1 MVEDR
6 VKMEQLLAKS
16 FKSKNY
22 SSFVRQLHN
31 YGFKKIKDKK
41 EGYEHNDFRRKNI
54 KKMKS
59 VKKKNIKP
67 NDFEELRRNYELLM
81 KEKTLLETNIK
92 ELKTENTTLYRNNE
106 GLFSKLNME
115 RKEFKIDLSNMMT
128 LFFDSVKQQNPDLIN
143 IIKNLLLKNKILTE
157 KEKNLLANSTK
168 FISLIP
174 LITEKIIEDKSTKN
188 EFFNSLIDLFY
199 DKLDKFNFKKS
210 DLKAELE
217 KMQTDETENKNMLEI
232 FRQSYRF
239 DSSESKDQSER
250 RLTKLLHFYSENF
263 NMEESSKDKTL
274 NMRYPKSKK
283 MKNTNQIHNNSVNEL
298 QSDVN
303 RMNGYNNSKIS
314 KSL

>member
-59 VKKKNIKP
+59 VKKKNTKP

-81 KEKTLLETNIK
+81 KEKALLETNIK

-239 DSSESKDQSER
+239 DSSESKNQSER